1 MGGRRWCLAQC
12 LCEVTRQPTMWR
24 NDDVV
29 VPRRRREVVSNVYI
43 DAIVGIT
50 TDETI
55 AFDIADDD
63 LCAAALSCDANDVD
77 LRHPLHPLVD
87 AWEYIVGSTM
97 YGKQDRTQGVG
108 GAGEASTRTTT
119 KTETFPGKGGV
130 SRGAGGGIAL
140 GRIPNDNQPRRA
152 GGGGVSHNTGGRGV
166 SWGARGG
173 RGEAG
178 GRIRPP
184 RSRLLMHAWGNQRR
198 PQRGRPSH
206 CTFLPWQ
213 CRTRG
218 LFIL

>member
-1 MGGRRWCLAQC
+1 
-12 LCEVTRQPTMWR
+12 MWR

-140 GRIPNDNQPRRA
+140 GRIPNDNQPRRGRGGQPQHRGKGGQLGRQGRER
-152 GGGGVSHNTGGRGV
+152 GGGWADSSSPFAIVDACVGEPKTAAARAALALHILTLAMPNARAVHIVNSSTWERNGGGRGGKSV
-166 SWGARGG
+166 A
-173 RGEAG
+173 
-178 GRIRPP
+178 
-184 RSRLLMHAWGNQRR
+184 
-198 PQRGRPSH
+198 
-206 CTFLPWQ
+206 
-213 CRTRG
+213 
-218 LFIL
+218 